1 MFWIIGSPRLY
12 GGAGNSVSATSVYA
26 SIDNSPE
33 GNVKG
38 IPIPDIVVPLLKSNM
53 TLWTSKESSG
63 AKNVTLS
70 PGWISTVCG
79 ENWLID
85 RVMFPP
91 PTATLCVALLGVV
104 GVVVPVV
111 VVVPPRPSVEAIAV
125 CVNDKAGAQIDAI
138 MIIIIAAMVVTDPA

>member
-26 SIDNSPE
+26 SIDNSPG

-85 RVMFPP
+85 KVMFPP
-91 PTATLCVALLGVV
+91 PTATLFVVALLGAVV
-104 GVVVPVV
+104 AVVVPLC
-111 VVVPPRPSVEAIAV
+111 PSVEAITV
-125 CVNDKAGAQIDAI
+125 CVNNKAGAEIDDAI
-138 MIIIIAAMVVTDPA
+138 MAKIIAATTTDPA

>member
-1 MFWIIGSPRLY
+1 MGSPRLY

-26 SIDNSPE
+26 SVDNSPG

-38 IPIPDIVVPLLKSNM
+38 TPIPDIVVPLLKSNM

-85 RVMFPP
+85 KVMFPP
-91 PTATLCVALLGVV
+91 PTATRCLVALLGPV
-104 GVVVPVV
+104 GVVVVSVV
-111 VVVPPRPSVEAIAV
+111 VVVSSCPALEAIAV
-125 CVNDKAGAQIDAI
+125 WVNNK
-138 MIIIIAAMVVTDPA
+138 